1 MRSKLD
7 VVHELTI
14 EEMRLAAIAS
24 DIDSRPRELIKAR
37 YLSGAIFYL
46 VVDDNGGYQ
55 CDTIEELREFFGGLA
70 P

>member
-37 YLSGAIFYL
+37 YLSVRYFIS
-46 VVDDNGGYQ
+46 
-55 CDTIEELREFFGGLA
+55 
-70 P
+70 